1 MSTVLNGASAS
12 GTDVSRG
19 RGMPVAPPLRAPRA
33 RRRPALLALGV
44 GLVAVGALVTVW
56 LVSSTGQRTSVLVMA
71 HDVAYGAPVTDS
83 DLATAEASLDPL
95 VSAFPASERA
105 RVVGMIA
112 ATTLTTGS
120 LLSPSQLATTTPP
133 AAGQV
138 LVGVAVPATRMPASG
153 LVAGDQILIVDT
165 PAADADPPAGV
176 PATITASVVRVGA
189 ADLNGVS
196 VVDVT
201 VAPGDGPALAA
212 RSATGR
218 IAIVVQPRSG

>member
-12 GTDVSRG
+12 TTDATRG
-19 RGMPVAPPLRAPRA
+19 RAMPVAPPLRATRA

-44 GLVAVGALVTVW
+44 ALVALGALVTMW

-71 HDVAYGAPVTDS
+71 RDVAYGAPVTDA
-83 DLATAEASLDPL
+83 DLSSVEVSLDPS
-95 VSAFPASERA
+95 VSMLPATERA
-105 RVVGMIA
+105 RVVGMTA
-112 ATTLTTGS
+112 ATALTAGS
-120 LLSPSQLATTTPP
+120 LLSPSQLSITIPP
-133 AAGQV
+133 GAGQV
-138 LVGVAVPATRMPASG
+138 LVGVAVPATRMPAGG
-153 LVAGDQILIVDT
+153 LAAGDGILIVDT

-176 PATITASVVRVGA
+176 PASITATVVRIGA

-218 IAIVVQPRSG
+218 IAIVVQPRTG